1 MRYGLQWVELHL
13 ELKTRSE
20 RVGPQTLGQSI
31 CVEQIIELQKKLQI
45 LENWRGSESV
55 LEDTYTM
62 KMKLNWWLNVEEEMR
77 HQQSRNS

>member
-1 MRYGLQWVELHL
+1 M
-13 ELKTRSE
+13 
-20 RVGPQTLGQSI
+20 LGQSI

-62 KMKLNWWLNVEEEMR
+62 KMKLNWWLNVEEEMW
-77 HQQSRNS
+77 H